1 MRGRSWSWSWR
12 CRRLLEHWPPR
23 VVPGH
28 VPHESICACC
38 RAHPFRVCGWV
49 DGLGGGGE
57 LRVRV
62 RVRVRG
68 DALVWGDGVGISVS
82 VGMGVG
88 VISMRLSR
96 SLRRFRV
103 RRVLMLMLVLV
114 LMLHWLRVRRGVG
127 SRRLMVHRRSS
138 IHEVDILLERSLR
151 RPFLLLPHTV
161 GGRRGIAVCVVDEHS
176 GVLDE
181 VADAECARPRA
192 LRSHS

>member
-1 MRGRSWSWSWR
+1 M
-12 CRRLLEHWPPR
+12 
-23 VVPGH
+23 
-28 VPHESICACC
+28 
-38 RAHPFRVCGWV
+38 
-49 DGLGGGGE
+49 
-57 LRVRV
+57 RV

-88 VISMRLSR
+88 VISMRLGR
-96 SLRRFRV
+96 SLGRFRV
-103 RRVLMLMLVLV
+103 RLVLMLMLV